1 MKSTINKC
9 SLTPIPKKKKAS
21 TCDPHCYD
29 ALYKIIRHSFISY
42 YFNFPSVNSSQVK
55 VFQNCIKYSSDLLF
69 FNANKKNQKNTIY
82 FVNLLF
88 FFYTKHLCVLSLLV
102 KKKYTL
108 EEPANILTAVILLD
122 CDDPIRNVFRY
133 IKIIIKKRFYKFNFN

>member
-1 MKSTINKC
+1 MNKC
-9 SLTPIPKKKKAS
+9 SLTPIPKKKKAP

-29 ALYKIIRHSFISY
+29 ALYKIKLKFIRHSFISY

-82 FVNLLF
+82 FVNLF
-88 FFYTKHLCVLSLLV
+88 FFLHETPLCFIFTG
-102 KKKYTL
+102 KKEIHARRTSQYFDSSDFVGL
-108 EEPANILTAVILLD
+108 
-122 CDDPIRNVFRY
+122 R
-133 IKIIIKKRFYKFNFN
+133 